1 MTRVS
6 FYLGLASMVILSGC
20 AALPDRFLGLFGGGG
35 DGLLPAPEAV
45 SEQTLDDSPPPPPPE
60 GASTVEEFD
69 TTDDA
74 DRAAALAVESGNSG
88 SLGVTTVTLGDIA
101 QAGIWLRTP
110 LVTELQM
117 GRAVAGGESINI
129 ELRPSGGAV
138 GSGSQMSLAAM
149 RLLGLSLADV
159 VEVAVFVN

>member
-6 FYLGLASMVILSGC
+6 FYFGLTSMVILSGC
-20 AALPDRFLGLFGGGG
+20 AALPDRFSGLFGGGN

-45 SEQTLDDSPPPPPPE
+45 SEQTLDDSPPPPPPD

-69 TTDDA
+69 TTDDV
-74 DRAAALAVESGNSG
+74 DRAAALDVATGG
-88 SLGVTTVTLGDIA
+88 GLSLGVTTVTLGDVT
-101 QAGIWLRTP
+101 QPGIWVRTP
-110 LVTELQM
+110 LVSDLQM
-117 GRAVAGGESINI
+117 GRAEAGGESINL

-149 RLLGLSLADV
+149 RLLGLSLTDV
-159 VEVAVFVN
+159 VEVRIYGG